1 MASPTGEH
9 DEENAIRSKHI
20 EELDRLL
27 IPWVPD
33 DTNTTIKLSSLLQF
47 YGGDERSIPGK
58 YHLQTSLTR
67 LAQLSYCHA
76 FRHSSSPLI
85 SQLSDKFRQGYNV
98 HMASLKPHMQVDGYQ

>member
-1 MASPTGEH
+1 MYIDNIRAQFMASPTGEH

-67 LAQLSYCHA
+67 LAQLSPIVTSRIPS
-76 FRHSSSPLI
+76 F
-85 SQLSDKFRQGYNV
+85 KFAIDQSVIRQVPQG
-98 HMASLKPHMQVDGYQ
+98 L